1 LRKILYLALI
11 AFFVACGSDKQKRFV
26 GDDANYSEKDIVNG
40 GTLVAGINGEPDAL
54 NPLTGLLQPAI
65 NIQSLIF
72 RRLADINEDLATFS
86 PQMAKSWEFSKNGLA
101 ITFHLRTDVFWHDGA
116 PFSAKDVVFTHEIEV
131 NPKIFWDGASFK
143 VNIKKVI
150 ALNDSTVVFYFAKK
164 SPTMLMDAVEGFI
177 LPEHLLK
184 NVSPEKMPTIAFNRH
199 PVGTGPFRF
208 QEWRSQQY
216 VILTQFDRYYETGKP
231 HLDTVIFK
239 IIPDGA
245 GMVRQLLSGD
255 IDFTEVIPPRDFI
268 RLQKE
273 WKAGNSP
280 LRPVSY
286 LGRTYDFI
294 GWNLID
300 GAHFRK
306 MRKRYGEDVSSI
318 QKYIQPHPLF
328 GSRKVRTALTM
339 AIDRVAV
346 ARIVNDG
353 MATPMNGPIS
363 LVLWGYNEKA
373 NRVVP
378 FDPKRAAKLLKEEG
392 WKDSDGDGVLEK
404 DGRKFRFEMITN
416 AGNTRREQALTLI
429 QNQLKQVG
437 VEMIPRIADSG
448 LLFGRMLPE
457 RDFDAVLIGW
467 NVALKMDLSPLF
479 HRSSFFIPFHFNGY
493 YSPEFDR
500 LEELAE
506 STISPQEAQKYW
518 DGITTLLSTDL
529 PYTWLYYKMEC
540 SAIHRRFKNVVI
552 DQRGAYNNLEDW
564 WIPVK
569 ERRAIGD

>member
-1 LRKILYLALI
+1 LKKILYLVLI
-11 AFFVACGSDKQKRFV
+11 VFFIACGSDSRKNFIN
-26 GDDANYSEKDIVNG
+26 DDASYSDKDIVNG

-65 NIQSLIF
+65 NIQSLVF
-72 RRLADINEDLATFS
+72 RRLANINEDLTTFS
-86 PQMAKSWEFSKNGLA
+86 PQLAKSWEFSKDSLSL
-101 ITFHLRTDVFWHDGA
+101 IFHLRTNVFWHDGA
-116 PFSAKDVVFTHEIEV
+116 PFSAKDVAFTHKIEV
-131 NPKIFWDGASFK
+131 DPKIFWDGVAFK
-143 VNIKKVI
+143 ADIKKVM
-150 ALNDSTVVFYFAKK
+150 APNDSTAVFYFTKK

-184 NVSPEKMPTIAFNRH
+184 NVPPEKMPKIEFNRR
-199 PVGTGPFRF
+199 PIGTGPFRF
-208 QEWRSQQY
+208 KEWKSQQY
-216 VILTQFDRYYETGKP
+216 VMLTRFDRYYESNKP

-245 GMVRQLLSGD
+245 GMVRQLLSSD
-255 IDFTEVIPPRDFI
+255 IDFTEVIPPRDFV

-273 WKAGNSP
+273 WENGNSP

-300 GAHFRK
+300 SAHFRQMHDK
-306 MRKRYGEDVSSI
+306 YGEDFTRISE
-318 QKYIQPHPLF
+318 YIQPHPLF
-328 GSRKVRTALTM
+328 GSQKVRTALTM

-353 MATPMNGPIS
+353 MAMPMNGPIPQ
-363 LVLWGYNEKA
+363 VLWAYNEKA

-404 DGRKFRFEMITN
+404 GGRKFRFEMITN

-429 QNQLKQVG
+429 QNQLKRVG
-437 VEMIPRIADSG
+437 VEMIPRIVDAG

-457 RDFDAVLIGW
+457 RDFDAILIGW
-467 NVALKMDLSPLF
+467 NVGLKMDLSSLF

-500 LEELAE
+500 LEELAVA
-506 STISPQEAQKYW
+506 TISPHEAQKYW
-518 DGITTLLSTDL
+518 DGIATLLSTDL

-540 SAIHRRFKNVVI
+540 SAIHRRFKNVVF
-552 DQRGAYNNLEDW
+552 DKRGAYNNLEDW

>member
-1 LRKILYLALI
+1 MRKVLYLALI
-11 AFFVACGSDKQKRFV
+11 IFFVACGSDSRKDSV
-26 GDDANYSEKDIVNG
+26 NADVIYSEKDIVNG

-54 NPLTGLLQPAI
+54 NPLTGLTQASR
-65 NIQSLIF
+65 NIQALVF
-72 RRLADINEDLATFS
+72 RRLADINEDLLTFS
-86 PQMAKSWEFSKNGLA
+86 PQMATRWEFSKDSLA
-101 ITFHLRTDVFWHDGA
+101 ITFHLRTGVFWHDGV
-116 PFSAKDVVFTHEIEV
+116 PFTAKDVVFTHEIEV
-131 NPKIFWDGASFK
+131 NPKIFWDGSAFK
-143 VNIKKVI
+143 ADIKKVT
-150 ALNDSTVVFYFAKK
+150 APDDSTVVFYFAKK
-164 SPTMLMDAVEGFI
+164 SPMMLMDAVEGFI

-184 NVSPEKMPTIAFNRH
+184 NVPPEKMPTIAFNRH
-199 PVGTGPFRF
+199 PIGTGPFRF
-208 QEWRSQQY
+208 KEWKSQQY
-216 VILTQFDRYYETGKP
+216 VTLTRFDRYYESGKP
-231 HLDTVIFK
+231 RLDSVIFK

-255 IDFTEVIPPRDFI
+255 IDFTEVIPPRDFV

-300 GAHFRK
+300 GANFQR
-306 MRKRYGEDVSSI
+306 MREKYGEDNSRI
-318 QKYIQPHPLF
+318 LKYIQPHPLF
-328 GSRKVRTALTM
+328 GSQTVRTALTM
-339 AIDRVAV
+339 AIDRVAI

-353 MATPMNGPIS
+353 MAMPMNGPIP
-363 LVLWGYNEKA
+363 LVLWAYNEKA

-378 FDPKRAAKLLKEEG
+378 FDPERATKLLKEEG
-392 WKDSDGDGVLEK
+392 WKDSNGDGVLEK
-404 DGRKFRFEMITN
+404 GGKEFRFEMITN

-429 QNQLKQVG
+429 QNQLKKVG

-467 NVALKMDLSPLF
+467 NVGLKMDLSPLF

-493 YSPEFDR
+493 YSPGFDR

-518 DGITTLLSTDL
+518 DGIATLLSTDL